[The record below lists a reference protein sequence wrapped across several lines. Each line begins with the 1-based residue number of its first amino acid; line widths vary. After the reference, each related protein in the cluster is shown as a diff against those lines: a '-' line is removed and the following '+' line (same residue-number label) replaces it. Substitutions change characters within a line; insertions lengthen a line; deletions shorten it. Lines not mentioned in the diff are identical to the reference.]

1 MADGKRRFAFLRW
14 FGFRD
19 QDDQQGDSEVLRRG
33 AEAQVVLE
41 SEIGEEASVRRENF
55 SGAAA
60 TTADGTDEMSLV
72 AELRER
78 ALEAQKQKVAD
89 NAEATES
96 GGGSTTDESDNEA
109 TATDVQAKAAEVE
122 QQRVDQRQEMLD
134 AAGTATDTATD
145 TDTDS
150 PAVQAFSGEP
160 IRRDMGEVAADR
172 EVEDAAVRRVEA
184 TDQAA
189 SAAEAVAATD
199 IGDDIGGRP
208 GIEEPLAEMAQ
219 VPGTGAEEDLGL
231 DDATNLGQPQ
241 GGTADY
247 GGAGVLGG
255 LISGTPGKS
264 EPDFDAGFGA
274 DPRLA
279 SGGDDI
285 SGSQEWVDVMDS
297 DGRQKITGTEH
308 YDTDRYT
315 TDVIT
320 NHEDGVTTQDVTRTD
335 KQTGE
340 VLHEQSTDDGTSGGD
355 ASGDGRSG
363 WGNKYD
369 TLEDA
374 FGSRGD
380 TSGGDTSGSDASG
393 GDTSDGDT
401 SGGDDADDE
410 SDLTVSSGDTMPDPT
425 GDDGATGAATEA
437 FRDFTDSHR
446 MTSAPRILGA
456 ESLQQPP
463 EGEASA
469 TPYERPPRQVDADV
483 MRGQLDPYIQYADD
497 HVDIPRMAPEDMQF
511 ENTLVDPDPD
521 VGIGGLGGLKEPP
534 GDSGLGPED
543 DAIGEID
550 FDG

>member
-1 MADGKRRFAFLRW
+1 MADGKRRFALLRW

-19 QDDQQGDSEVLRRG
+19 QDDQQAGSEVVRRG
-33 AEAQVVLE
+33 TEAQATPDR
-41 SEIGEEASVRRENF
+41 EITDEPSVQRENLV
-55 SGAAA
+55 AAA
-60 TTADGTDEMSLV
+60 EIDESSLA
-72 AELRER
+72 AELRGR
-78 ALEAQKQKVAD
+78 ALEAQRQKAAD
-89 NAEATES
+89 NAEAAES
-96 GGGSTTDESDNEA
+96 GGGSTADESDNEA
-109 TATDVQAKAAEVE
+109 AVTDVQAEAADVE
-122 QQRVDQRQEMLD
+122 QQRIEQRQEMLD
-134 AAGTATDTATD
+134 AADEATDTE
-145 TDTDS
+145 TDS
-150 PAVQAFSGEP
+150 PAVRAFSDET
-160 IRRDMGEVAADR
+160 IRRDIGEVAAGDR

-184 TDQAA
+184 TDRAA
-189 SAAEAVAATD
+189 SAAEVAAATD

-208 GIEEPLAEMAQ
+208 GIEEPLAEVAQ
-219 VPGTGAEEDLGL
+219 VPGTGAGEDLGL
-231 DDATNLGQPQ
+231 GGATNLGQSE

-264 EPDFDAGFGA
+264 DPDFDIGFGTA

-279 SGGDDI
+279 SGGDDF

-297 DGRQKITGTEH
+297 DGRQTITGTEH
-308 YDTDRYT
+308 YDSDRYT

-320 NHEDGVTTQDVTRTD
+320 SHADGVTTQDVTRTD

-340 VLHEQSTDDGTSGGD
+340 VLHERSTDDGTSGGD

-369 TLEDA
+369 TLEEA
-374 FGSRGD
+374 FGSGGDTSGDDTSGGD
-380 TSGGDTSGSDASG
+380 TSGGDTSS
-393 GDTSDGDT
+393 
-401 SGGDDADDE
+401 GDDTDDE
-410 SDLTVSSGDTMPDPT
+410 NDLTVSSGDTMPDPT
-425 GDDGATGAATEA
+425 GDSGATGAATEA
-437 FRDFTDSHR
+437 FRDFTDSQR

-463 EGEASA
+463 DGATSA
-469 TPYERPPRQVDADV
+469 TPHERPPRQVDPDV

-521 VGIGGLGGLKEPP
+521 IGIGGLGGLKEPP
-534 GDSGLGPED
+534 GGSGFGPED
-543 DAIGEID
+543 DEIGEID